1 MTVLAAVLS
10 VMLLVAGIV
19 ILAAV
24 AAGVL
29 VSAPSSQ
36 ASTTLWTRTVDN
48 LRGAS
53 GRARLTLAAGIAG
66 GVAVTLWTQWPI
78 MLLVV
83 PVAVYGIPH
92 LLSAPKQT
100 QVELLQALDRW
111 VRGMTATMATG
122 KSITDAL
129 RLSART
135 PPALLADHLV
145 LLIRRLDDRWPA
157 PQALLA
163 MADDLDSPDA
173 DAVLASLVLAAQR
186 GGGGATTTLYALA
199 DSIQERLRALREV
212 EAERSKPRVVVKQV
226 TIITLVLLS
235 AAMLFARDFFAP
247 YGSPTGQAILAG
259 LITAYVGSLM
269 MLRRMTLPR
278 QRDRILRSAS

>member
-1 MTVLAAVLS
+1 MTLLIAVLGA
-10 VMLLVAGIV
+10 MLLVAGLV
-19 ILAAV
+19 IIAAV

-29 VSAPSSQ
+29 VTQPSST
-36 ASTTLWTRTVDN
+36 ASTPVWTKAVDN

-53 GRARLTLAAGIAG
+53 GRARLTLLAGLVG
-66 GVAVTLWTQWPI
+66 GVVVALWTQWPI
-78 MLLVV
+78 MLVVV
-83 PVAVYGIPH
+83 PLAVHGVPY

-100 QVELLQALDRW
+100 QIELLQSLDRW
-111 VRGMTATMATG
+111 VRGMAAIMATG

-135 PPALLADHLV
+135 PPPQLADHLV
-145 LLIRRLDDRWPA
+145 LLVRRLDDRWPA

-163 MADDLDSPDA
+163 LADDLDSPDA
-173 DAVLASLVLAAQR
+173 DSVLASLVLAAQR
-186 GGGGATTTLYALA
+186 GGSGATATLGALA
-199 DSIQERLRALREV
+199 DSIQERLKVLREI

-226 TIITLVLLS
+226 TIVTLVLLS

-247 YGSPTGQAILAG
+247 YGSPTGQVILAA
-259 LITAYVGSLM
+259 LIAAYVGSLA

-278 QRDRILRSAS
+278 SRDRILRSTT

>member
-1 MTVLAAVLS
+1 MTLMMAVLAG
-10 VMLLVAGIV
+10 MLLVAGV
-19 ILAAV
+19 AILVAV

-29 VSAPSSQ
+29 VSDPTPR
-36 ASTTLWTRTVDN
+36 ASTPLWTKAVDN
-48 LRGAS
+48 VRGAT
-53 GRARLTLAAGIAG
+53 GRARLTLVVGVLAGI
-66 GVAVTLWTQWPI
+66 VVSLWTRWPI
-78 MLLVV
+78 MLVVV
-83 PVAVYGIPH
+83 PVAVYGVPH

-100 QVELLQALDRW
+100 QIELLQALDRW

-135 PPALLADHLV
+135 PPPLLADDLV

-163 MADDLDSPDA
+163 MADELASPDA
-173 DAVLASLVLAAQR
+173 DAVLASLVLAAGR
-186 GGGGATTTLYALA
+186 GGSGATATLVALA
-199 DSIQERLRALREV
+199 DSIQERLKVLREV

-226 TIITLVLLS
+226 TIITLVLLG

-247 YGSPTGQAILAG
+247 YGTPTGQAILAG
-259 LITAYVGSLM
+259 LIVAYVGSLV

-278 QRDRILRSAS
+278 PRERILRSTT

>member
-1 MTVLAAVLS
+1 MTLLIAVLGA
-10 VMLLVAGIV
+10 MLLVAGLVMI
-19 ILAAV
+19 AAV

-29 VSAPSSQ
+29 VTQPSST
-36 ASTTLWTRTVDN
+36 ASTPVWTKAVDN

-53 GRARLTLAAGIAG
+53 GRPRLTLLAGLVG
-66 GVAVTLWTQWPI
+66 GVVVALWTQWPI
-78 MLLVV
+78 MLVVV
-83 PVAVYGIPH
+83 PLAVHGVPY

-100 QVELLQALDRW
+100 QIELLQSLDRW
-111 VRGMTATMATG
+111 VRGMAATMATG

-135 PPALLADHLV
+135 PPPQLADHLV
-145 LLIRRLDDRWPA
+145 LLVRRLDDRWPA

-163 MADDLDSPDA
+163 LADDLDSPDA
-173 DAVLASLVLAAQR
+173 DSVLASLVLAAQR
-186 GGGGATTTLYALA
+186 GGSGATATLGALA
-199 DSIQERLRALREV
+199 DSIQERLKVLREI

-226 TIITLVLLS
+226 TIVTLVLLS

-247 YGSPTGQAILAG
+247 YGSPTGQVILAA
-259 LITAYVGSLM
+259 LIAAYVGSLA

-278 QRDRILRSAS
+278 SRDRILRSTT

>member
-1 MTVLAAVLS
+1 MTLMMAVLAG
-10 VMLLVAGIV
+10 MLLVAGV
-19 ILAAV
+19 AILAAV

-29 VSAPSSQ
+29 VSDPTPR
-36 ASTTLWTRTVDN
+36 ASTPLWTKAVDN
-48 LRGAS
+48 VRGAT
-53 GRARLTLAAGIAG
+53 GRARLTLVVGVLAGI
-66 GVAVTLWTQWPI
+66 VVTLWTRWPI
-78 MLLVV
+78 MLVVV
-83 PVAVYGIPH
+83 PVAVYGVPH

-100 QVELLQALDRW
+100 QIELLQALDRW

-135 PPALLADHLV
+135 PPPLLADDLV

-163 MADDLDSPDA
+163 MADELASPDA
-173 DAVLASLVLAAQR
+173 DAVLASLVLAAGR
-186 GGGGATTTLYALA
+186 GGSGAAATLVALA
-199 DSIQERLRALREV
+199 DSIQERLKVLREV

-226 TIITLVLLS
+226 TIITLVLLG

-247 YGSPTGQAILAG
+247 YGTPVGQAILAG
-259 LITAYVGSLM
+259 LIVAYVGALV

-278 QRDRILRSAS
+278 PRERILRSTT

>member
-1 MTVLAAVLS
+1 MTLLIAVLGA
-10 VMLLVAGIV
+10 MLLVAGLV
-19 ILAAV
+19 IIAAV

-29 VSAPSSQ
+29 VTQPSST
-36 ASTTLWTRTVDN
+36 ASTPVWTKAVDN

-53 GRARLTLAAGIAG
+53 GRTRLTLLAGLVG
-66 GVAVTLWTQWPI
+66 GVVVALWTQWPI
-78 MLLVV
+78 MLVVV
-83 PVAVYGIPH
+83 PLAVHGVPY

-100 QVELLQALDRW
+100 QIELLQSLDRW
-111 VRGMTATMATG
+111 VRGMAATMATG

-135 PPALLADHLV
+135 PPPQLADHLV
-145 LLIRRLDDRWPA
+145 LLVRRLDDRWPA

-163 MADDLDSPDA
+163 LADDLDSPDA
-173 DAVLASLVLAAQR
+173 DSVLASLVLAAQR
-186 GGGGATTTLYALA
+186 GGSGATATLGALA
-199 DSIQERLRALREV
+199 DSIQERLKVLREI

-226 TIITLVLLS
+226 TIVTLVLLS

-247 YGSPTGQAILAG
+247 YGSPTGQVILAA
-259 LITAYVGSLM
+259 LIAAYVGSLA

-278 QRDRILRSAS
+278 SRDRILRSTT